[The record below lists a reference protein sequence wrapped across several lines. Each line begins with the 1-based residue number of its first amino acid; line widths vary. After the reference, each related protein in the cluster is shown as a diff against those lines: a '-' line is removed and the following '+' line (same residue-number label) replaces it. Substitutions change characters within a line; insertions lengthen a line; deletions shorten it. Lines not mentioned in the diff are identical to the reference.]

1 MSQKHNRLQVKFKPS
16 NRLPAGFRLNGSFSL
31 TPANFKMLIG
41 LNVLGAVLFFLFGW
55 LFLEFTLRQR
65 PEVADAFVL
74 LAYQSSTVLLI
85 GNLLGMAVMLVLHEL
100 VHGFFF
106 WFYTRARPHFG
117 LRLFYAF
124 AAAPDW
130 YLPRNQYFVVALAPL
145 ALLTLGGLGF
155 LLVVPPTLGPALLF
169 GLTMNAAGSI
179 GDIAVVIW
187 LLRKRGHMLV
197 NDLGDSV
204 NAYTL

>member
-1 MSQKHNRLQVKFKPS
+1 MSQKFKRLKLKPA
-16 NRLPAGFRLNGSFSL
+16 NRLPDGFRLNGTFSL
-31 TPANFKMLIG
+31 TPGNFKMLIG
-41 LNVLGAVLFFLFGW
+41 LNALGAALFFLFGW
-55 LFLEFTLRQR
+55 LFLEFALRQR
-65 PEVADAFVL
+65 PEIGDAFVL
-74 LAYQSSTVLLI
+74 LAYQSSAMLLI
-85 GNLLGMAVMLVLHEL
+85 GNLAGMAAMLVLHEL

-130 YLPRNQYFVVALAPL
+130 YLPRNPYFVVALAPL
-145 ALLTLGGLGF
+145 TLLTLAGLGL
-155 LLVVPPTLGPALLF
+155 LLVIPPTYGPALLF
-169 GLTMNAAGSI
+169 GLAMNAAGSI

-187 LLRKRGHMLV
+187 LLRRRGQVLV